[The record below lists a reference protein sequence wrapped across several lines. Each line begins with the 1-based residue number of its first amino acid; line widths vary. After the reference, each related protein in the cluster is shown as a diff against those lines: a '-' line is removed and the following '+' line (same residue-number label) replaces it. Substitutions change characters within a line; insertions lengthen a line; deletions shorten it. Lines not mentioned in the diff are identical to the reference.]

1 MNELKKTVLRE
12 WLLIEFYSVA
22 RNIGFID
29 EAKTVSDKL
38 IMKTIRC
45 LDHETSMIDNPNI
58 NYVITIIALMWE
70 HTNREQFDLRKIVVK
85 FLSRVGYPTSAIIA
99 DEGFDK
105 KDCVFS
111 SLESFMEE
119 LLSTLNQERN
129 CIEINGHK
137 YLLTKFQTEIWNS
150 MDTDK
155 LIGISAPTSAGKSFV
170 ILLKLL
176 SKIVNNNFDIVYI
189 VPTLSLLNQVS
200 EDFNKTLKELHIEKC
215 KVTNSFVENL
225 EDGFNRIFVL
235 TQEKAISAFSDE
247 RNTFSKK
254 VILVADEIQN
264 IERIKEDNDERAK
277 VLFDTLNE
285 FRYKDNVE
293 QIIISGPRIE
303 EIDKVGEMIFG
314 IEAKDLTCTESPV
327 LNMTYSICKERNKYF
342 FKQYCALLDSPFVVE
357 IKNSDIIVGYGQK
370 LYNEKYL
377 QYLNYFVSS
386 LGNQQ
391 NIIFSPT
398 TATARNIACSLN
410 TNDTPRTELL
420 ELIEYYKASIH
431 PCYAMCDTL
440 SQSVAYH
447 HGKLPNHVRR
457 TIEKAISNKWI
468 NNIACT
474 TTLLQGVNLPT
485 QNIII
490 RNPHLYLRKKDDK
503 AELTNYEMAN
513 LRGRAGRLLKDF
525 VGRTFVLD
533 ETSFLETEGYDQ
545 ISLFDDEKKDLP
557 GGYGERFD
565 KYKDDIEQ
573 VILTNEPI
581 SKETFH
587 YGDMVSYIRQSILR
601 YGKDAKERM
610 SNVGINLTKEQVAAI
625 IQKLNVISVPK
636 SICYKNRYWDPII
649 LDYIYNNYP
658 EGVPNHPKEYGAK
671 AKLDRMLKFLRDTPE
686 TSVMYQKHIPEKY
699 RNGSWRSTLCNLCM
713 KWSKEDSLFNIIES
727 MNYSDE
733 KIADDIEDTIDLL
746 QNTVS
751 YNVPLLL
758 KPIFDIKNPNS
769 SFLACMQAGAC
780 DKISK
785 TLIELGVP
793 RECALYLKS
802 RIFTNANA
810 DKIPDE
816 ELENYARETLQNS
829 INELPFWIKVQLE
842 FLG

>member
-70 HTNREQFDLRKIVVK
+70 HTNREQYDLRKIVVK

-377 QYLNYFVSS
+377 EYLNCFVSS

-457 TIEKAISNKWI
+457 TIEKAI
-468 NNIACT
+468 
-474 TTLLQGVNLPT
+474 
-485 QNIII
+485 
-490 RNPHLYLRKKDDK
+490 
-503 AELTNYEMAN
+503 
-513 LRGRAGRLLKDF
+513 
-525 VGRTFVLD
+525 
-533 ETSFLETEGYDQ
+533 
-545 ISLFDDEKKDLP
+545 
-557 GGYGERFD
+557 
-565 KYKDDIEQ
+565 
-573 VILTNEPI
+573 
-581 SKETFH
+581 
-587 YGDMVSYIRQSILR
+587 
-601 YGKDAKERM
+601 

>member
-1 MNELKKTVLRE
+1 
-12 WLLIEFYSVA
+12 
-22 RNIGFID
+22 
-29 EAKTVSDKL
+29 
-38 IMKTIRC
+38 
-45 LDHETSMIDNPNI
+45 
-58 NYVITIIALMWE
+58 
-70 HTNREQFDLRKIVVK
+70 
-85 FLSRVGYPTSAIIA
+85 
-99 DEGFDK
+99 
-105 KDCVFS
+105 
-111 SLESFMEE
+111 
-119 LLSTLNQERN
+119 
-129 CIEINGHK
+129 
-137 YLLTKFQTEIWNS
+137 
-150 MDTDK
+150 
-155 LIGISAPTSAGKSFV
+155 
-170 ILLKLL
+170 
-176 SKIVNNNFDIVYI
+176 
-189 VPTLSLLNQVS
+189 
-200 EDFNKTLKELHIEKC
+200 
-215 KVTNSFVENL
+215 
-225 EDGFNRIFVL
+225 
-235 TQEKAISAFSDE
+235 
-247 RNTFSKK
+247 
-254 VILVADEIQN
+254 
-264 IERIKEDNDERAK
+264 
-277 VLFDTLNE
+277 
-285 FRYKDNVE
+285 
-293 QIIISGPRIE
+293 
-303 EIDKVGEMIFG
+303 
-314 IEAKDLTCTESPV
+314 
-327 LNMTYSICKERNKYF
+327 
-342 FKQYCALLDSPFVVE
+342 
-357 IKNSDIIVGYGQK
+357 
-370 LYNEKYL
+370 
-377 QYLNYFVSS
+377 
-386 LGNQQ
+386 
-391 NIIFSPT
+391 
-398 TATARNIACSLN
+398 
-410 TNDTPRTELL
+410 
-420 ELIEYYKASIH
+420 
-431 PCYAMCDTL
+431 
-440 SQSVAYH
+440 
-447 HGKLPNHVRR
+447 
-457 TIEKAISNKWI
+457 
-468 NNIACT
+468 
-474 TTLLQGVNLPT
+474 LPT